1 MFTLVLVHSDERQ
14 RVLSWTTRSALMN
27 PLGHYRCQTPR
38 VGLWRGGGGVR
49 IFSGIPLYGI
59 YSLMVLKMDAI
70 CQQAMIFVLTR
81 GWAQSCS
88 WNFRSSTQG
97 QTFQK
102 LVERG
107 SAQILPKHHVS
118 CCQLSSSRCGHH
130 EEVRFETKVVGGK
143 ARLRCTLKWESQMDG
158 CSKIYEC
165 TKQTEGVQAIAF
177 YINSASH
184 NEQMPPRRSAPQD
197 ICGKAMHKGELMQL
211 NEGISGTD
219 IQRLAR
225 CRMIENANGKKQANL
240 GGTKEA
246 YLDIMKMLKRLQ
258 RATRDLWT
266 SIAPS
271 FDEHATCSWRPRSPL
286 VVSIVLDQEWVIFHV
301 THVTSGLYSIGAPAM
316 NSRLKKRGSDKP
328 LSFSGIFLRVF
339 HHVYKSVFYFPKL

>member
-1 MFTLVLVHSDERQ
+1 M
-14 RVLSWTTRSALMN
+14 
-27 PLGHYRCQTPR
+27 
-38 VGLWRGGGGVR
+38 
-49 IFSGIPLYGI
+49 
-59 YSLMVLKMDAI
+59 
-70 CQQAMIFVLTR
+70 
-81 GWAQSCS
+81 
-88 WNFRSSTQG
+88 
-97 QTFQK
+97 
-102 LVERG
+102 
-107 SAQILPKHHVS
+107 
-118 CCQLSSSRCGHH
+118 
-130 EEVRFETKVVGGK
+130 
-143 ARLRCTLKWESQMDG
+143 RCTLKWESQMDG

-258 RATRDLWT
+258 RATRDL
-266 SIAPS
+266 
-271 FDEHATCSWRPRSPL
+271 
-286 VVSIVLDQEWVIFHV
+286 
-301 THVTSGLYSIGAPAM
+301 
-316 NSRLKKRGSDKP
+316 
-328 LSFSGIFLRVF
+328 
-339 HHVYKSVFYFPKL
+339 